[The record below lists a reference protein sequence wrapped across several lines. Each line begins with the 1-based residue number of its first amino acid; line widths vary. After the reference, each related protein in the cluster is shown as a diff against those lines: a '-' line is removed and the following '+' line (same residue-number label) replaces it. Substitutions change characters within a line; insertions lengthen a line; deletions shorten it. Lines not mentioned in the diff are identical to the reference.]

1 MKMPEGMVIDQRA
14 TMGSNVTQIAVQ
26 HNGMQ
31 PQEACQLAL
40 NLFMDNFPKLQQI
53 AADTARERADEFC
66 KTTIAKLQHANVRDY
81 SAFSDPD
88 VQYVLFDA
96 QKDYAR
102 FGTKQM
108 LGTLTDLIANRVTNN
123 DDFIL
128 KVTIDKAISVASML
142 TPQQLDFLSLLFLC
156 TRVNHTHIKTLE
168 QLETHLNRLCSIFA
182 VNPADVNFSYLNMLG
197 CLQIALPKPIKVFAQ
212 TYNLSEVDVER
223 ICPQQIKSLATD
235 YGISTVGT
243 MLAITNAE
251 QKTSFAFDPHIW
263 IHD

>member
-1 MKMPEGMVIDQRA
+1 MPEGMVIDQRA

-26 HNGMQ
+26 NNGMQ
-31 PQEACQLAL
+31 PQEACQLAI

-66 KTTIAKLQHANVRDY
+66 KTTIEKLQHANVRDY

-96 QKDYAR
+96 QKNYAR

-108 LGTLTDLIANRVTNN
+108 LGTLTDLVANRVTNN
-123 DDFIL
+123 DDFVL

-156 TRVNHTHIKTLE
+156 TKVKHSHIQTLD
-168 QLETHLNRLCSIFA
+168 QLETHLKRLCSIFA
-182 VNPADVNFSYLNMLG
+182 VNITQVNISYLNMLG
-197 CLQIALPKPIKVFAQ
+197 CLQIELPEPVKILAQ
-212 TYNLSEVDVER
+212 TYNLPREEVDR
-223 ICPQQIKSLATD
+223 ICPQQIKSIATD
-235 YGISTVGT
+235 YGVSSVGT

-251 QKTSFAFDPHIW
+251 QKTSFRFDPHIW
-263 IHD
+263 IHE